1 MSRSGFNVFSM
12 FIVVVIAVIASSN
25 PTAHGQELPG
35 VFNGDDLA
43 GWKIPEGNI
52 WFAANDGVLDVK
64 SGPKQKGAILW
75 TEKDYSDF
83 VMQFEFKMGEGTVD
97 TGIFIR
103 NETDQI
109 QIGISGSLKRD
120 MTASP
125 YVAKKGYP
133 VEAEGVQELLRSDDW
148 NKMLIVAVGGHYQVW
163 LNGKPVMS
171 YSSETAS
178 ESGPIGI
185 QLHAKKQ
192 MACSYREIRLAE
204 LP

>member
-1 MSRSGFNVFSM
+1 MSRSGSKVFSV
-12 FIVVVIAVIASSN
+12 FVVVVIAAIANSI
-25 PTAHGQELPG
+25 PTVHGQELP
-35 VFNGDDLA
+35 VVLNGNDLA

-52 WFAANDGVLDVK
+52 WFAAKDGVLDVK

-103 NETDQI
+103 NEVDQI

-125 YVAKKGYP
+125 YVARKGYP
-133 VEAEGVQELLRSDDW
+133 VEAEGVRELLRVDGW
-148 NKMLIVAVGGHYQVW
+148 NKMLIVAVGGYYKVW

-171 YSSETAS
+171 YTSETAS

-192 MACSYREIRLAE
+192 MSCTYRNIRLAE